1 MVIGIVAALILAASI
16 IGIPSIVTTLLLQ
29 FIFDLEPLA
38 TFLVLLCIVPL
49 MATLMLIGIIWLV
62 ISLARLL
69 GFAVAQTWPR
79 NITLSAISLLSAFLS
94 GLTLAKIGSV
104 VIVHYALNPII
115 GSAIYLIAVILY
127 MIAAGLAIGQVMET
141 KNKKWTYSII
151 VIVFACLVIVGTV
164 NIYRNDNYDPKTG
177 KSIVYITPS
186 TGKLWRNKPVGFNFD
201 PANGE
206 KLVLVTPEMLAKAA
220 SKPPSATPAIAS
232 INGKMLSIELKP
244 NQVYDVDDLKAGQNF
259 RYLSFNGSFSHR
271 VDKGDGQACWGLID
285 NNLPF
290 SADYAGKL
298 QVRAGNTP
306 VKLTVNIKRSILFE
320 RRR

>member
-1 MVIGIVAALILAASI
+1 MNRNWMVIGIVAALILAASI

-206 KLVLVTPEMLAKAA
+206 KLVLVTP
-220 SKPPSATPAIAS
+220 
-232 INGKMLSIELKP
+232 
-244 NQVYDVDDLKAGQNF
+244 
-259 RYLSFNGSFSHR
+259 
-271 VDKGDGQACWGLID
+271 
-285 NNLPF
+285 
-290 SADYAGKL
+290 
-298 QVRAGNTP
+298 
-306 VKLTVNIKRSILFE
+306 
-320 RRR
+320 

>member
-1 MVIGIVAALILAASI
+1 MNRNWMVIGIVAALILAASI

-206 KLVLVTPEMLAKAA
+206 KLVLVTPEMLAKANQQIPKSGFDVIPGTGYYVYEVA
-220 SKPPSATPAIAS
+220 KNEETNWKVVPKHLYWSLSAKQ
-232 INGKMLSIELKP
+232 NGDWDLIPFTGKVVTYQKDQDQL
-244 NQVYDVDDLKAGQNF
+244 VDLTGLDNTFKIKN
-259 RYLSFNGSFSHR
+259 
-271 VDKGDGQACWGLID
+271 KGDDMVFDLI
-285 NNLPF
+285 
-290 SADYAGKL
+290 
-298 QVRAGNTP
+298 
-306 VKLTVNIKRSILFE
+306 VKPRT
-320 RRR
+320 